1 MSAEGNIEVVEQV
14 FHVSTSSP
22 NPVSVLRGLF
32 AEDFV
37 CHGPPAINH
46 NHSGGTPLPL
56 ENCMFNN
63 ALADVSFV
71 IEDISSTDDRVIA
84 RFRAT
89 GRQVAEIQ
97 GVAPT
102 NESLSISGVTTFR
115 LEEGRIAEGWGT
127 LSFS

>member
-1 MSAEGNIEVVEQV
+1 MSAEQDAEVVQRV
-14 FHVSTSSP
+14 FHVGRSSP
-22 NPVSVLRGLF
+22 NAVTVLRGIF
-32 AEDFV
+32 ADDFV

-46 NHSGGTPLPL
+46 DHSGGTPLPL

-71 IEDISSTDDRVIA
+71 IEDISSEGDRVTA

-89 GRQVAEIQ
+89 GRHVAELQ

-115 LEEGRIAEGWGT
+115 LDQGRIAEGWGS
-127 LSFS
+127 LNFS